1 MATEAAKTH
10 PWHVPEPSPWP
21 IVGTIAAFI
30 MAVGGIQ
37 YMHEGPIYLLGVGF
51 LLLLFTFYGWW
62 RQVIIE
68 SNTTGLHS
76 EQVKIG
82 LRYGFIFFIA
92 SEVMFFFAFFWA
104 FFHSSL
110 PILSNVAVAWP
121 PVDIELIPADGV
133 PLLKTL
139 ILLTSSATVTVAHH
153 ALLKNERSKAILW
166 TYITA
171 VLGAIFLFFQA
182 EEYIEATFA
191 LSDGIY
197 PSTFYL
203 ATGFHGFHVFVGT
216 CFLFVCAIRLQKGHF
231 KPDHH
236 IGYEAAAWYW
246 HFVDVIWIFLYI
258 NVYIWGSSPFGHLTA
273 G

>member
-21 IVGTIAAFI
+21 IVGTIAGFV
-30 MAVGGIQ
+30 MAVGGIW
-37 YMHEGPIYLLGVGF
+37 YMHEGPIWLLAVGF
-51 LLLLFTFYGWW
+51 AILLFTFYGWW

-68 SNTTGLHS
+68 SNTAGLHS

-82 LRYGFIFFIA
+82 LRYGVIFFIV

-104 FFHSSL
+104 YFHSSL
-110 PILSNVAVAWP
+110 PILSNAAVPWP
-121 PVDIELIPADGV
+121 PADIELIPAGGV
-133 PLLKTL
+133 PLLNTL

-153 ALLKNERSKAILW
+153 ALVENDRSKAIRW

-171 VLGAIFLFFQA
+171 VLGVVFLFFQA
-182 EEYIEATFA
+182 EEYIEATFK

-203 ATGFHGFHVFVGT
+203 ATGFHGFHVLVGT
-216 CFLFVCAIRLQKGHF
+216 CFLFVCAMRLQKGHF
-231 KPDHH
+231 TPDHH

-246 HFVDVIWIFLYI
+246 HFVDVVWIFLYI
-258 NVYIWGSSPFGHLTA
+258 NIYIWGAASFGHITP